1 MLRDVYVYVA
11 AGGGLGAVARY
22 LLSTWI
28 AGRAGPDFPWGT
40 FVINVSGSFLIA
52 RGRAAS
58 PRRGFLLAF
67 WGITAWLTLGSA
79 TAALLVWAEES
90 RAQMAGDANLIRAVG
105 WAAIGAFALG
115 LALGWRVQ
123 VQGERLVVAIFRPPA
138 AMTARW
144 VGGWAILAVLL
155 LWLALNLGAF
165 AATYGA
171 LSHYTL
177 AS

>member
-1 MLRDVYVYVA
+1 
-11 AGGGLGAVARY
+11 
-22 LLSTWI
+22 
-28 AGRAGPDFPWGT
+28 
-40 FVINVSGSFLIA
+40 
-52 RGRAAS
+52 
-58 PRRGFLLAF
+58 
-67 WGITAWLTLGSA
+67 
-79 TAALLVWAEES
+79 
-90 RAQMAGDANLIRAVG
+90 VG